1 MRRRQ
6 RVAGCARR
14 LFLLALG
21 VVLGAAFV
29 LSSCA
34 SPTDITVLV
43 TTDFECKDLHHVTI
57 TVGRL
62 GAALETAPL
71 TTLSTTCESG
81 YAGRLVVVPSGSK
94 DDVVAIKVVGGF
106 GRTKQA
112 EDCTATYDPATPGR
126 PTYGPGCIVARRAL
140 HYTPRTP
147 LTVPIVL
154 RSSCAGVACGETE
167 TCVAGAC
174 LPATIADSATCQGN
188 DGCGESALGGPGVP
202 DAGGDAATADAG
214 DAAGDSA
221 PGGDAS
227 ASGLQA
233 LAISAG
239 ALSPAFRAAT
249 LSYAVVPSVVTL
261 GVPFTV
267 TPTYA
272 SGASVSVNGAA
283 VASGTASPVVAL
295 HLTTPTPVDV
305 TVTSSAGAKVRYA
318 LVVPPVQEAYVKAS
332 TTRASANFGASV
344 ALSGDT
350 LVVGAV
356 DESSSATGINGN
368 QSDTSAPNSGAVYV
382 FTRSGATWSQQ
393 AYLKASNTKAQD
405 NFGYAVALSGDTL
418 AVLSYLESS
427 GATGVNGNQ
436 ADTSAPA
443 AGAVYV
449 FTRSGTTWSQQ
460 AYVKASNT
468 RPNALFSAVALAGDT
483 LAVGSFGESSN
494 ATGINGNQADTSASS
509 SGAVYVFARAGTT
522 WSQQAYLKAS
532 TTRPSMLFGY
542 SLALSGNTLA
552 VGSYMESSSAT
563 GINGNQADTAAPVS
577 GAAYVFTRSGV
588 TWSQEAYVKASN
600 TRSNTGFGV
609 SVSLSGDTLA
619 VGSYGESSNAT
630 GTGGNQADTSAPLA
644 GAAYVFTRSGTL
656 WSQQAY
662 IKASNSRASADF
674 GIAVALVGD
683 TLAVG
688 SYAETSNATG
698 INGNQADT
706 PAGFAGAVYLFTR
719 RGGTWAQQ
727 AYVKAS
733 NTRANAQFGNAFAL
747 SGDTLAVGSVGETS
761 GAVGINGNQADTS
774 APLAGS
780 VYVLR

>member
-6 RVAGCARR
+6 RVAGRARR
-14 LFLLALG
+14 LFLLALV
-21 VVLGAAFV
+21 VVLGAALV

-71 TTLSTTCESG
+71 TTLSTTCEGG

-106 GRTKQA
+106 GKTKQA
-112 EDCTATYDPATPGR
+112 EDCTATYDAATPTR

-154 RSSCAGVACGETE
+154 RSSCNGVACGETE
-167 TCVAGAC
+167 TCVAGEC
-174 LPATIADSATCQGN
+174 LPATIADSATCKGSE
-188 DGCGESALGGPGVP
+188 GCGESALGDAGVP
-202 DAGGDAATADAG
+202 DAGGDAAVAADAAG
-214 DAAGDSA
+214 DAA
-221 PGGDAS
+221 PEGDAS

-233 LAISAG
+233 LTISAG
-239 ALSPAFRAAT
+239 ALSPAFRAAS
-249 LSYAVVPSVVTL
+249 LSYAVVPSVVSL

-272 SGASVSVNGAA
+272 SGASATVNGAL

-295 HLTTPTPVDV
+295 NLTTPTPVDV
-305 TVTSSAGAKVRYA
+305 TVTSSAGAKVHYA

-332 TTRASANFGASV
+332 NARASANFGSSI

-350 LVVGAV
+350 LVVGASN
-356 DESSSATGINGN
+356 ESSSATGINGN
-368 QSDTSAPNSGAVYV
+368 QSDTSAQNSGAVYV

-494 ATGINGNQADTSASS
+494 ATGINGNQADTSAAS

-532 TTRPSMLFGY
+532 NTRPSMLFGY

-552 VGSYMESSSAT
+552 VGSYQESSSAT

-577 GAAYVFTRSGV
+577 GAAYVFTR
-588 TWSQEAYVKASN
+588 
-600 TRSNTGFGV
+600 
-609 SVSLSGDTLA
+609 
-619 VGSYGESSNAT
+619 
-630 GTGGNQADTSAPLA
+630 P
-644 GAAYVFTRSGTL
+644 AAC
-656 WSQQAY
+656 
-662 IKASNSRASADF
+662 
-674 GIAVALVGD
+674 
-683 TLAVG
+683 
-688 SYAETSNATG
+688 
-698 INGNQADT
+698 
-706 PAGFAGAVYLFTR
+706 
-719 RGGTWAQQ
+719 
-727 AYVKAS
+727 
-733 NTRANAQFGNAFAL
+733 
-747 SGDTLAVGSVGETS
+747 
-761 GAVGINGNQADTS
+761 
-774 APLAGS
+774 
-780 VYVLR
+780 